1 MRIQVSNL
9 THRYKIP
16 KGDVLLALDDVSLEI
31 QSGEFIALIGLS
43 GCGKSTLL
51 RILAS
56 LVEASS
62 GVVSLDG
69 LSPIQAASQK
79 QVSWMAQKP
88 ALLPWRTVYANVALA
103 QSINP
108 QNSRTLMTPEEL
120 LHLVGLDDF
129 SSSHPFTLSGG
140 MQQRVALARTLAL
153 GASVWLMDE
162 PFTALDE
169 LTRESLTG
177 EVLQLW
183 QRFQPTVLWVTHSI
197 SEAVRMANRVLV
209 MSPRPGK
216 ILAQHQVK
224 LSHPRDDTTPTF
236 QNLVRSIRE
245 DLAVAA

>member
-16 KGDVLLALDDVSLEI
+16 KGDLLLALDDVSLEI
-31 QSGEFIALIGLS
+31 QSGEFVALIGQS

-103 QSINP
+103 QNINP
-108 QNSRTLMTPEEL
+108 QNSRTLMTPEKL
-120 LHLVGLDDF
+120 LNLVGLDDF

-140 MQQRVALARTLAL
+140 MPIMWSRR
-153 GASVWLMDE
+153 
-162 PFTALDE
+162 
-169 LTRESLTG
+169 
-177 EVLQLW
+177 
-183 QRFQPTVLWVTHSI
+183 
-197 SEAVRMANRVLV
+197 
-209 MSPRPGK
+209 
-216 ILAQHQVK
+216 
-224 LSHPRDDTTPTF
+224 RDR
-236 QNLVRSIRE
+236 NAE
-245 DLAVAA
+245 K